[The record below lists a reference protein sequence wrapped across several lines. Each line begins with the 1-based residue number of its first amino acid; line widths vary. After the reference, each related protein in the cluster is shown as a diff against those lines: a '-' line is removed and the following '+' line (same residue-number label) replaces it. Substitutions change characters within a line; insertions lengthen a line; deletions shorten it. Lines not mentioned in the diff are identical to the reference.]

1 MQDIIVYLIVAAA
14 AAYLA
19 RTVWSALIGGKSGC
33 NSCGSNCASNKPKAA
48 RSTPAPQQLVQID
61 LGNLN
66 GKH

>member
-14 AAYLA
+14 AIYLA

-33 NSCGSNCASNKPKAA
+33 NSCGSNCASQSK
-48 RSTPAPQQLVQID
+48 STPAAPKLVQID